1 MTEFHPNKLGL
12 ISTILQSNVDKK
24 SKPDEPAVELCN
36 YTDVYYN
43 DTITTDL
50 DFMKATASPDQIV
63 RLRLAEGDV
72 IITKDSETADDIGIP
87 AYVDST
93 HDSLVCGYHLTVLRA
108 HSGKVFPK
116 FLYYLM
122 LSRETSEY
130 WEKRANGV
138 TRVSIPQQTVSSLPI
153 SLPDLETQ
161 RCIADYLDKE
171 ISEMD
176 ALIEEFEGLVG
187 SLRYRK
193 KRFVEFE
200 FQKSERWNLVPQ
212 RLKLLVDSED
222 NRRVP
227 IDSGD
232 RKDIQGE
239 YPYYGASG
247 VIDYV
252 NDYIWDNEKRL
263 LVSEDGANLAMR
275 NHPIAFVADGQYWV
289 NNHAHVL
296 KPRHNYPAELLAA
309 AIEISPIHHLITGS
323 AQPKLTAFNM
333 GEIAFPFPKDT
344 DSAISMNVFIQ
355 EELSRMDALIEES
368 TKLIENLKARKTAL
382 ITEVVTGRKEV

>member
-1 MTEFHPNKLGL
+1 MTEFPRIHLGL
-12 ISTILQSNVDKK
+12 VSQAISGSGFPLDMQGQEDLELPFHKVGSLAHTDESNYLSVAQN
-24 SKPDEPAVELCN
+24 SITRETAAVLG
-36 YTDVYYN
+36 
-43 DTITTDL
+43 
-50 DFMKATASPDQIV
+50 ASIIPPESTVLAKIGEAV
-63 RLRLAEGDV
+63 RLARFAMVNKQCCIDNNMVALVPKLERVMPRFFNYALH
-72 IITKDSETADDIGIP
+72 TADIEFLMNPGTIP
-87 AYVDST
+87 TLNIRA
-93 HDSLVCGYHLTVLRA
+93 LRA
-108 HSGKVFPK
+108 FD
-116 FLYYLM
+116 
-122 LSRETSEY
+122 
-130 WEKRANGV
+130 
-138 TRVSIPQQTVSSLPI
+138 IP
-153 SLPDLETQ
+153 LPDLETQ
-161 RCIADYLDKE
+161 RRIADYLDKE

-176 ALIEEFEGLVG
+176 AMIEEFEGLVG

-368 TKLIENLKARKTAL
+368 TRLIENLKARKTAL